1 MQGISVVFLKNQGN
15 APCGACTS
23 SVKERWK
30 RQTSFVITFFCI
42 AVSALAETGGD
53 LARANELYE
62 RTDYSGALHVL
73 LAQKNPDARAYALAG
88 KSSFMEGDL
97 GKAADFLQ
105 KAVALDPANSE
116 YVLWLGRVWGRKAE
130 KANPFTAPR
139 AAARAREYFEKAVAL
154 DPRNTDAMDDLFDF
168 YLDAPGFLG
177 GGLDKAE
184 AIARRV
190 EARDPAEGRF
200 DLARVELK
208 RKRPAEAEGHFRAAV
223 NMAPKAVGHVIA
235 FARFLAQQ
243 GRLKESDAILAEGEA
258 AAPENPRLLYGR
270 ASIDIET
277 HRNLSE
283 ARRLLER
290 YLASN
295 LTPDDPPREAAEKL
309 LRQMAGS

>member
-1 MQGISVVFLKNQGN
+1 MKTGAVLVFLL
-15 APCGACTS
+15 AA
-23 SVKERWK
+23 SVAW
-30 RQTSFVITFFCI
+30 
-42 AVSALAETGGD
+42 AETE
-53 LARANELYE
+53 LSRASELYQ

-73 LAQKNPDARAYALAG
+73 LAQKNLDAPAYALAG
-88 KSSFMEGDL
+88 RSSFMEGDL
-97 GKAADFLQ
+97 GKATDFLQ
-105 KAVALDPANSE
+105 KAVTLDPANSE

-184 AIARRV
+184 AIAHRV

-200 DLARVELK
+200 DLARIELK
-208 RKRPAEAEGHFRAAV
+208 RKRPTEAEGHFRAAV
-223 NMAPKAVGHVIA
+223 KLAPKAVGHVLA
-235 FARFLAQQ
+235 LARFLAQE
-243 GRLKESDAILAEGEA
+243 GRIKESDAVLAEGEA
-258 AAPENPRLLYGR
+258 ASPESPRLLYGR

-277 HRNLSE
+277 HRNLGE

-290 YLASN
+290 YLALN
-295 LTPDDPPREAAEKL
+295 LTPDDPPRDAAEKL
-309 LRQMAGS
+309 LRQTAGS